1 MPHAS
6 SCLFQA
12 QALLL
17 GVALGACTPERDQAP
32 SACASGETLAE
43 DGCVPASCG
52 GPPWADETVAVWV
65 SADAA
70 DGGDGSERAPF
81 RTIGEGLDAATLVG
95 GGVVAVR
102 PGTYAES
109 LTLGEEHDGVR
120 VLGRCAELVRLD
132 AVEDE
137 AGVEASLPAGGAG
150 AFLSGLRLVGGVPGV
165 WLESGPLSLQE
176 VVVDESVGAGVLVG
190 SWDSRTNAVLSLEQV
205 EVRGTGFD
213 GSRKYTEKGAGMVL
227 LTGATLDARE
237 VLVEDSASYG
247 VWAFGAD
254 AELREL
260 RVEGASGV
268 GVAASAAAELTL
280 TDSVITGVEDGQIEF
295 GGLGVF
301 VESGSKVRA
310 ERLAISDTAWY
321 GVFLYGEYGGAAAVF
336 EDLEIARA
344 VGYGLFAYLGEV
356 EVHGCELDELQ
367 PAGTGEDAFGPWG
380 LAVWTGRMALSDCQ
394 LAVEG
399 AQVYAT
405 EGSTLEITDSAI
417 NGSNGREEY
426 NACLQGTDSE
436 LHLSRTDLTRCQRN
450 SILAEQSELSLTDV
464 TVRASGSEDDSDAT
478 GIWVPVQ
485 LSGSTL
491 QASRLQILESRGAA
505 LLLDQGSHAIMEET
519 LIKGVHNNDV
529 YKSAVGVAVQLGSS
543 LDASALELR
552 EVEGVGLFLSD
563 ATASCSG
570 CSFEDLEFAGLL
582 SHGSSTLSLDGTRIE
597 GVSSDDSLGGG
608 VGVAVLGEERYDRLT
623 PPPRLSLSNTEVA
636 SVELAAVYLE
646 GQGSYR
652 LRDSRLEAGTSEAT
666 FVYPASNAIFAT
678 GGTRPWNP
686 VAFPDTGL
694 LLDGVE
700 LVGGDGGAIF
710 LDGSSATL
718 RDLTFTDVG
727 KTLVQDR
734 CEGVATPEGVED
746 IEDPELCP
754 TYDYPLGLLD
764 WYLYTISFETEG

>member
-1 MPHAS
+1 MSQSAGRRPRALAVLAVLPLAGCDGQPADPQS
-6 SCLFQA
+6 PCAPGEILDGGSCL
-12 QALLL
+12 
-17 GVALGACTPERDQAP
+17 
-32 SACASGETLAE
+32 
-43 DGCVPASCG
+43 PASCG
-52 GPPWADETVAVWV
+52 EAPWAGEVVSTWV
-65 SADAA
+65 SEEAA
-70 DGGDGSERAPF
+70 DGGDGSEEAPF
-81 RTIGEGLDAATLVG
+81 RTISEGMDAAAEAG
-95 GGVVAVR
+95 GGVVAVL

-109 LTLGEEHDGVR
+109 LTLGEEHEGVR
-120 VLGRCAELVRLD
+120 VIGRCTELVQVD
-132 AVEDE
+132 VVED
-137 AGVEASLPAGGAG
+137 APGVEVALAAEGDGASI
-150 AFLSGLRLVGGVPGV
+150 SGLRVVGGAPGV

-176 VVVDESVGAGVLVG
+176 VVVDESIGAGVLVG
-190 SWDSRTNAVLSLEQV
+190 SWGSRTNAVLSLERI
-205 EVRGTGFD
+205 EVRGTGFY

-227 LTGATLDARE
+227 LNGATLDARE

-254 AELREL
+254 VELREL

-301 VESGSKVRA
+301 VESGSTVRA

-321 GVFLYGEYGGAAAVF
+321 GVFLYGEYGEVEAVF

-367 PAGTGEDAFGPWG
+367 PAGTGEEEFGPWG
-380 LAVWTGRMALSDCQ
+380 LAVWTGQMALSDCQ

-417 NGSNGREEY
+417 DGSNGREEY

-436 LHLSRTDLTRCQRN
+436 LRLSRTDLTCCQRN

-464 TVRASGSEDDSDAT
+464 TVRASGSEGESDAT
-478 GIWVPVQ
+478 GIWVPIQ

-505 LLLDQGSHAIMEET
+505 LLLDQGSHATVEET
-519 LIKGVHNNDV
+519 LIEGVHNNDV
-529 YKSAVGVAVQLGSS
+529 YKSALGVAVQFGSS
-543 LDASALELR
+543 LDASTLDLR

-563 ATASCSG
+563 ATASCSD
-570 CSFEDLEFAGLL
+570 CSFKDLEFAGLL
-582 SHGSSTLSLDGTRIE
+582 SYGSSTLSLDETRIE

-652 LRDSRLEAGTSEAT
+652 LRDSRLEAGTSEMT

-734 CEGVATPEGVED
+734 CDGVATPEGVED

-764 WYLYTISFETEG
+764 WYLYSISFETEG